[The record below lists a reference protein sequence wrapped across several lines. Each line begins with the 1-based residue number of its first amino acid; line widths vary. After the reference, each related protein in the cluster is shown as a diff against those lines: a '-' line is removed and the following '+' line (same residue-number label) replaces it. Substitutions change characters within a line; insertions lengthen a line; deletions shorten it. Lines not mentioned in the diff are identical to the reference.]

1 MEFGDGTAPLSLS
14 TLPNNGIVQHTYNL
28 IAGQEDVFNPTLTVT
43 NKNGCSKTI
52 AIAPLK
58 LKGQMT
64 VVCLDGMR
72 IRFSTEQVKTRGMT
86 VIMLV
91 ST

>member
-43 NKNGCSKTI
+43 NKTD
-52 AIAPLK
+52 
-58 LKGQMT
+58 
-64 VVCLDGMR
+64 VVKQL
-72 IRFSTEQVKTRGMT
+72 
-86 VIMLV
+86 L
-91 ST
+91 